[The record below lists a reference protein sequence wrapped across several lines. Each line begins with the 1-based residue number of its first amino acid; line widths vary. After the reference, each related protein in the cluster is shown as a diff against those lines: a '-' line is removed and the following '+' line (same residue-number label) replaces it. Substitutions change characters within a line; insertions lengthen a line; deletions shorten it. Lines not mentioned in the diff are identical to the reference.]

1 MTGFKSKK
9 ESAQMKLD
17 FVCPGCYTSACP
29 TPAKCYNSAHRN
41 EVLEEVAREIEK
53 MAVFGK
59 DTMGSFACYVR
70 DMKS

>member
-17 FVCPGCYTSACP
+17 FVCPGCYASECP

-41 EVLEEVAREIEK
+41 EVLEEVARQIDR
-53 MAVFGK
+53 MPFG
-59 DTMGSFACYVR
+59 DTAASFACYVR

>member
-1 MTGFKSKK
+1 MTGFQSKK

-41 EVLEEVAREIEK
+41 EVLEEVAREFDR
-53 MAVFGK
+53 MPFG
-59 DTMGSFACYVR
+59 DTAASFACYVR
-70 DMKS
+70 EMKS

>member
-1 MTGFKSKK
+1 MTGYQSKK

-41 EVLEEVAREIEK
+41 QVLEEVAREFDR
-53 MAVFGK
+53 MPFG
-59 DTMGSFACYVR
+59 DTAASFACYVR
-70 DMKS
+70 EMKS

>member
-17 FVCPGCYTSACP
+17 FVCPGCYASACP

-41 EVLEEVAREIEK
+41 QVLEEVAREFDR
-53 MAVFGK
+53 MPFG
-59 DTMGSFACYVR
+59 DTAASFATYVR

>member
-41 EVLEEVAREIEK
+41 EVLEEVAREFDR
-53 MAVFGK
+53 MPFG
-59 DTMGSFACYVR
+59 DTAASFAVYVR

>member
-1 MTGFKSKK
+1 MTGFQSKK

-41 EVLEEVAREIEK
+41 EVLEEVAREFDR
-53 MAVFGK
+53 MPFG
-59 DTMGSFACYVR
+59 DTAASFAVYVR

>member
-41 EVLEEVAREIEK
+41 HVLEEVAQQFDR
-53 MAVFGK
+53 MPFG
-59 DTMGSFACYVR
+59 DTAASFACYVR

>member
-41 EVLEEVAREIEK
+41 EVLEEVAREFER
-53 MAVFGK
+53 MPFG
-59 DTMGSFACYVR
+59 DTAASFAVYVR

>member
-1 MTGFKSKK
+1 MTGFKSKI

-17 FVCPGCYTSACP
+17 FVCPGCYTSDCP

-41 EVLEEVAREIEK
+41 EVLEEVAREFDR
-53 MAVFGK
+53 MPFG
-59 DTMGSFACYVR
+59 DTAASFACYVR

>member
-41 EVLEEVAREIEK
+41 EVLEEVAREIDR
-53 MAVFGK
+53 MPFG
-59 DTMGSFACYVR
+59 DTAASFACYVR

>member
-17 FVCPGCYTSACP
+17 FVCPGCYHAECP

-41 EVLEEVAREIEK
+41 QVLEEVAKEFDR
-53 MAVFGK
+53 MPFG
-59 DTMGSFACYVR
+59 DTAASFACYVR
-70 DMKS
+70 EMKS

>member
-9 ESAQMKLD
+9 DAAQMKLD

-41 EVLEEVAREIEK
+41 QVLEEVAVMFDR
-53 MAVFGK
+53 MPFG
-59 DTMGSFACYVR
+59 DTAASFACFVR

>member
-1 MTGFKSKK
+1 MT
-9 ESAQMKLD
+9 EQLKLD

-41 EVLEEVAREIEK
+41 EVLEEVAREFER
-53 MAVFGK
+53 MPFG
-59 DTMGSFACYVR
+59 DTAASFAVYVR

>member
-41 EVLEEVAREIEK
+41 QVLEEVARQIDR
-53 MAVFGK
+53 MPFG
-59 DTMGSFACYVR
+59 DTAASFACYVR

>member
-9 ESAQMKLD
+9 DAAQMKLD

-41 EVLEEVAREIEK
+41 QVLDEVAQQFDR
-53 MAVFGK
+53 MPFG
-59 DTMGSFACYVR
+59 DTAASFACYVR

>member
-17 FVCPGCYTSACP
+17 FVCPGCYASACP

-41 EVLEEVAREIEK
+41 QVLEEVAREFDR
-53 MAVFGK
+53 MPFG
-59 DTMGSFACYVR
+59 DTAASFAVYVR

>member
-1 MTGFKSKK
+1 MTGFQSKK

-41 EVLEEVAREIEK
+41 EVLEEVAREFER
-53 MAVFGK
+53 MPFG
-59 DTMGSFACYVR
+59 DTAASFAVYVR

>member
-1 MTGFKSKK
+1 MTGFQSKK

-17 FVCPGCYTSACP
+17 FVCPGCYTSDCP

-41 EVLEEVAREIEK
+41 EVLEEVAREFDR
-53 MAVFGK
+53 MPFG
-59 DTMGSFACYVR
+59 DTAASFACYVR

>member
-1 MTGFKSKK
+1 MTGFQSKK
-9 ESAQMKLD
+9 ESAQMKLE

-41 EVLEEVAREIEK
+41 EVLEEVAREFDR
-53 MAVFGK
+53 MPFG
-59 DTMGSFACYVR
+59 DTAASFACYVR

>member
-9 ESAQMKLD
+9 ESAQMKLE

-41 EVLEEVAREIEK
+41 EVLEEVAREIDR
-53 MAVFGK
+53 MPFG
-59 DTMGSFACYVR
+59 DTAASFAVYVR

>member
-17 FVCPGCYTSACP
+17 FVCPGCYTSDCP

-41 EVLEEVAREIEK
+41 EVLEEVAREFDR
-53 MAVFGK
+53 MPFG
-59 DTMGSFACYVR
+59 DTAASFACYVR

>member
-1 MTGFKSKK
+1 MTGFQSKK

-41 EVLEEVAREIEK
+41 EVLEEVAREFDR
-53 MAVFGK
+53 MPFG
-59 DTMGSFACYVR
+59 DTAASFAVYVR
-70 DMKS
+70 EMKS

>member
-1 MTGFKSKK
+1 MTGFQSKK

-41 EVLEEVAREIEK
+41 EVLEEVAREFER
-53 MAVFGK
+53 MPFC
-59 DTMGSFACYVR
+59 DTAASFAVYVR